1 MTWWRSYCVS
11 NGGLAQVFNIKI
23 FTDIVNDLR
32 IEFSDVDRE
41 QMLRNK
47 LFNMKQINSVQAYVC
62 AFRTTM
68 VDLGANKVTPDTAKY
83 LFM

>member
-11 NGGLAQVFNIKI
+11 KGGLAQVFNIKS

-41 QMLRNK
+41 QILRNK
-47 LFNMKQINSVQAYVC
+47 LFNMK
-62 AFRTTM
+62 
-68 VDLGANKVTPDTAKY
+68 
-83 LFM
+83 